1 MVGRNKAWFIF
12 VIVYSVWFS
21 GRRRR
26 HLQIRP
32 YSKPVPLERA
42 FCRPAAAGESMPAVL
57 PGAAGAFGPS
67 PYAMS
72 ARMRLACFREP
83 DRGFV
88 PKDRRRAAYPLSV
101 SLDAAA

>member
-1 MVGRNKAWFIF
+1 MVFRPPQAAFANPSLFQTRP
-12 VIVYSVWFS
+12 S
-21 GRRRR
+21 G
-26 HLQIRP
+26 
-32 YSKPVPLERA
+32 KG

-72 ARMRLACFREP
+72 VRMRLACFREP
-83 DRGFV
+83 DRGFA